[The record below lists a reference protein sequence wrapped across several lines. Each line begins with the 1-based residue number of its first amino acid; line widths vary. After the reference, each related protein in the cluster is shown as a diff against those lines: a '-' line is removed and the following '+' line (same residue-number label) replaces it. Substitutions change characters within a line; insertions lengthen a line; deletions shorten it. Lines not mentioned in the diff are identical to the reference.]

1 MEGRRN
7 LHNEELRRL
16 YSSTDV
22 ISVIKWRLVRC
33 LWRTSGV
40 GNGQFITLQLP

>member
-1 MEGRRN
+1 

-33 LWRTSGV
+33 LWRTSGL
-40 GNGQFITLQLP
+40 GDRITAKLCNSLET